1 MVLTLV
7 TSTPVILFTMSGTL
21 KGKIYFIHLED
32 HLHHQIWKYF
42 AHLEHHHQIFK
53 YWNILPTLTITSSTS
68 LVIRAAPTSPE
79 PSETWQKSLQS
90 QKSKIKGKLFKLST
104 SIIFPHHC
112 DFLRLWKWGGNFGR
126 NLWKTKTCQLYAF
139 TFNFAKQKYSFTF
152 QILNCPFAFGKVWSI
167 MSTMAASLYSFQAS
181 AFFAIFSACIDQAM
195 RRTSIIIID
204 NGKIT
209 AAFKIQESHL
219 PT

>member
-1 MVLTLV
+1 MFKVERDLNLREIQRYFSGMVLTLV

-79 PSETWQKSLQS
+79 PSETWQKSPQS
-90 QKSKIKGKLFKLST
+90 QKSDSLKKIKDKLLKFST
-104 SIIFPHHC
+104 SIIFP
-112 DFLRLWKWGGNFGR
+112 LL
-126 NLWKTKTCQLYAF
+126 T
-139 TFNFAKQKYSFTF
+139 
-152 QILNCPFAFGKVWSI
+152 IVI
-167 MSTMAASLYSFQAS
+167 
-181 AFFAIFSACIDQAM
+181 FFACESGAATSAATFGNQKHVNFMVSLLIL
-195 RRTSIIIID
+195 RSRNIILL
-204 NGKIT
+204 
-209 AAFKIQESHL
+209 FKY
-219 PT
+219 